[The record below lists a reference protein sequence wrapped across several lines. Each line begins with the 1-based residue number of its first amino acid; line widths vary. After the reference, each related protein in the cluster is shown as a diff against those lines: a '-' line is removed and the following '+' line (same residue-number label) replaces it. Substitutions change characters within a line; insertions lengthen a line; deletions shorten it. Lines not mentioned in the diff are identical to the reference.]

1 MPYPLINPPSKSHP
15 PDSPHGLRHDTNAP
29 NCLPLVRSALTPNS
43 IFVIPHLK
51 FLDSFSLFAPWRM
64 PMTSRP
70 SLVALSVS
78 VCLLFW
84 ASGCASMKQSDTS
97 RTGLEQLLI
106 SNAIDQSLEKVDFRP
121 IAGAKVYLKTDLLEC
136 VDKNYAILQT
146 KSKLLANQCT
156 LVDSVDDA
164 EVLLE
169 IASGGVGT
177 DRTEMVVG
185 TPEIPLGLMGS
196 IPKIT
201 VYERNKAMGTAKL
214 AILATDVK
222 SKQPVINSG
231 FSLARSDHQ
240 HWTTFGMGPIY
251 SGSVAEQI
259 QSSTGQV
266 DGFVV
271 PGVEPIFSRTA
282 RR

>member
-1 MPYPLINPPSKSHP
+1 
-15 PDSPHGLRHDTNAP
+15 
-29 NCLPLVRSALTPNS
+29 
-43 IFVIPHLK
+43 
-51 FLDSFSLFAPWRM
+51 
-64 PMTSRP
+64 MTSRP
-70 SLVALSVS
+70 LFAALSVS

-121 IAGAKVYLKTDLLEC
+121 IAGAKVHLKTDLLEC

-164 EVLLE
+164 EVQLE

-196 IPKIT
+196 VPRIT
-201 VYERNKAMGTAKL
+201 FYERNKAMGTAKL

-222 SKQPVINSG
+222 SRQPVINSG

-240 HWTTFGMGPIY
+240 HWTTLGMGPIY

-266 DGFVV
+266 DGLVV
-271 PGVEPIFSRTA
+271 PGAESMFSRTA
-282 RR
+282 GR